1 MKTRFDPDESQLATL
16 RGLDPEAPV
25 AALNLFQF
33 NDRARYAPGDEEY
46 GTEAADVSGQEAFER
61 YAAAAGQVLASLG
74 GHVAVTTTVDQ
85 VMLGPS
91 DPQWHVAAVM
101 VFPTRRA
108 FIEMT
113 MNPEFQAASRHRKA
127 GLANHYQAHLN
138 GAPWMEE

>member
-1 MKTRFDPDESQLATL
+1 MKTQFDPDDSQVTTL

-46 GTEAADVSGQEAFER
+46 GTEAADVSGQEAFQR
-61 YAAAAGQVLASLG
+61 YVAAAGQVLADLG
-74 GHVAVTTTVDQ
+74 GHVAFTTMVDQ
-85 VMLGPS
+85 VMIGPS
-91 DPQWHVAAVM
+91 EPQWHVAAVM

-113 MNPEFQAASRHRKA
+113 MKPEFQAASRHRKA
-127 GLANHYQAHLN
+127 GLANHYQVHLN
-138 GAPWMEE
+138 GAPWVTG

>member
-1 MKTRFDPDESQLATL
+1 MKTQFDPDDSQVTTL

-46 GTEAADVSGQEAFER
+46 GTEAAEVSGQEAFQR
-61 YAAAAGQVLASLG
+61 YVAAAGQVLADLG
-74 GHVAVTTTVDQ
+74 GHVAFTTMVDQ
-85 VMLGPS
+85 VMIGAS
-91 DPQWHVAAVM
+91 DPRWHVAAVM

-113 MNPEFQAASRHRKA
+113 MNSEFQAASRHRKA
-127 GLANHYQAHLN
+127 GLANHYQVHLN
-138 GAPWMEE
+138 GAPWVTG